1 MIALLCSHASEEEA
15 TAHRSDLARTL
26 LCPDMFADFR
36 LSECQTKAGSS
47 NPSSLTLELHCQQ
60 CCFRLS
66 GCQTKA
72 GSSNPSSLTSELHC
86 QRCCARCI
94 CNSEVNMLPNEG
106 KANSTVS
113 MISKCRRQVFQASI
127 ACAGALECSKNEA
140 TNKCFG
146 VKKLLGHHACGV
158 TAEGQVRLQAEC
170 V

>member
-26 LCPDMFADFR
+26 LCPDMFAD
-36 LSECQTKAGSS
+36 
-47 NPSSLTLELHCQQ
+47 
-60 CCFRLS
+60 FRLS